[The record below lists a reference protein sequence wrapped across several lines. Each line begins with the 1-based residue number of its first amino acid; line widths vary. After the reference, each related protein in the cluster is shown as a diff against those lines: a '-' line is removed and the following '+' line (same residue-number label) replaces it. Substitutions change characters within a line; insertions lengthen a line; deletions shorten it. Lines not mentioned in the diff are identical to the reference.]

1 MAAEEDHDCMLLP
14 FQVGLREGGAIG
26 QGGGERRE
34 WLAVVHR
41 AGVSRQAH
49 GKKENPLKADERR
62 EADTAVQ
69 RQMER
74 ERVSATM
81 ISATP
86 NVPRRGAYQGVI
98 RILAANVNKNISA
111 GPAIARSTPKSNKG
125 RP

>member
-1 MAAEEDHDCMLLP
+1 MASRTYHWKP
-14 FQVGLREGGAIG
+14 TN
-26 QGGGERRE
+26 
-34 WLAVVHR
+34 AV
-41 AGVSRQAH
+41 
-49 GKKENPLKADERR
+49 KTT
-62 EADTAVQ
+62 TAVQ

-125 RP
+125 RPGCRAGDLFRSFMVTFLQMEHLANFTAAFVGRAQDFDV